1 MEKNQKFIVRCNR
14 AGVYYG
20 EIASQDGQR
29 VEMRNVRNIWYWNG
43 AASIMQLATDGVS
56 KPKDCKFSVVVESMV
71 LLEAIQIIP
80 CTDKAV
86 ESIEVVKPWR
96 A

>member
-1 MEKNQKFIVRCNR
+1 MKAKKFIVRCNR

-20 EIASQDGQR
+20 EIVNQNGQEI
-29 VEMRNVRNIWYWNG
+29 EMANVRNIWYWNG
-43 AASIMQLATDGVS
+43 AASVMQLASDGVNR
-56 KPKDCKFSVVVESMV
+56 PKDCKFSVVVDSLI
-71 LLEAIQIIP
+71 LLDAIQVVP

-86 ESIEVVKPWR
+86 KSLDAVDVWR

>member
-1 MEKNQKFIVRCNR
+1 MANKFIVRCDR
-14 AGVYYG
+14 AGVFYG
-20 EIASQDGQR
+20 EIVSRNGQE
-29 VEMRNVRNIWYWNG
+29 VEMKDVRNIWYWDG
-43 AASIMQLATDGVS
+43 AATVMQLAAEGVS
-56 KPKDCKFSVVVESMV
+56 KPNTCKFSVPVESQV

-86 ESIEVVKPWR
+86 ESLDAVKPWR